1 MRAGA
6 GFLFCPE
13 VIARGHK
20 ATPPLQVSWL
30 LRAGA
35 WRLLPGSP
43 AQGPGQTRRGCQSLA
58 LDVRHGD
65 LAPAPGRAAPPGAVV
80 PGVRGQGHP
89 AAGHGR
95 GPHPAASGRLG
106 DLRRPWQS
114 PEPLPQL
121 SQPQDGG
128 GNAGEI
134 ARFFAGPE
142 TLTGW
147 TLGRACVALPRLRGF
162 LATLP
167 RPKKFSRAAEIPRAL
182 LRVRFSPHGDFWT
195 ACPIWAQGGGRWRI
209 G

>member
-1 MRAGA
+1 M
-6 GFLFCPE
+6 
-13 VIARGHK
+13 
-20 ATPPLQVSWL
+20 
-30 LRAGA
+30 LRVGT
-35 WRLLPGSP
+35 RRILPGTP
-43 AQGPGQTRRGCQSLA
+43 AQGSQPTQRGSAGLA
-58 LDVRHGD
+58 MDVRDGD
-65 LAPAPGRAAPPGAVV
+65 LAAAPGGTAPPGALV

-106 DLRRPWQS
+106 NLRRPRQS

-134 ARFFAGPE
+134 ARFFIGPK
-142 TLTGW
+142 TLTGG
-147 TLGRACVALPRLRGF
+147 TLGRACVALPRLQGF

-167 RPKKFSRAAEIPRAL
+167 RPKKFSRGSEIPRAL

-195 ACPIWAQGGGRWRI
+195 TCPIWAQGGGRWRT